1 MRVESVG
8 DRIRRLRKSLGLT
21 QVKLA
26 QMLGI
31 KAPSVVQW
39 ESDKTNLSG
48 ENLLNAAKL
57 FGVTPDYILYG
68 GEIEQSAA
76 PNMEMAQ
83 PDTHRIPVISYV
95 QAGVWTAPNEIRE
108 CDGNM
113 AYITTDLELGTRAFA
128 IVIRGN
134 SMEPEFTEGDL
145 VLIDPDE
152 PLHPGDFVVAKN
164 GEEEAT
170 FKKYRPRGY
179 SEDGKEIF
187 ELAPL
192 NDDYATMRSDRQP
205 IQIIGTMVEHRRR
218 RRRR

>member
-1 MRVESVG
+1 MESVG

-68 GEIEQSAA
+68 GEIEQSAV

-83 PDTHRIPVISYV
+83 PDIHRIPVISYV

-113 AYITTDLELGTRAFA
+113 AYITTDLELGDRAFA

>member
-1 MRVESVG
+1 MTISE
-8 DRIRRLRKSLGLT
+8 LAT
-21 QVKLA
+21 QVDSDVGNISRLERDIQGFSPQLLSKIADALSVPVAELFSDHQQSSQHQNMELA
-26 QMLGI
+26 
-31 KAPSVVQW
+31 
-39 ESDKTNLSG
+39 
-48 ENLLNAAKL
+48 
-57 FGVTPDYILYG
+57 TPDI
-68 GEIEQSAA
+68 
-76 PNMEMAQ
+76 
-83 PDTHRIPVISYV
+83 HRIPVITYV
-95 QAGVWTAPNEIRE
+95 QAGVWTETSEIRE
-108 CDGNM
+108 YDGNM
-113 AYITTDLELGTRAFA
+113 AYITTDLDLGQRAFA

-179 SEDGKEIF
+179 GEDGQEIF

-192 NDDYATMRSDRQP
+192 NDDYPTMRSDRQH

-218 RRRR
+218 RKRR

>member
-1 MRVESVG
+1 MNIGERIKLSRSRLKMTQQQLG
-8 DRIRRLRKSLGLT
+8 DKIG
-21 QVKLA
+21 A
-26 QMLGI
+26 N
-31 KAPSVVQW
+31 KASISQW
-39 ESDKTNLSG
+39 ENGVYTPDAKNLS
-48 ENLLNAAKL
+48 ELAKAL
-57 FGVTPDYILYG
+57 SVSVFWLMDGKGDPSG
-68 GEIEQSAA
+68 Q
-76 PNMEMAQ
+76 NMEIAL

-95 QAGVWTAPNEIRE
+95 QAGVWTEPNEIRE

-113 AYITTDLELGTRAFA
+113 LYISTDLDLGDRAFA

>member
-1 MRVESVG
+1 MKVG
-8 DRIRRLRKSLGLT
+8 AKIRALRKERKMTISELAT
-21 QVKLA
+21 QVDSDVGNISRLERDIQGFSPQLLSKIAEALRVPVAELFSDHQQPAQHQNMELA
-26 QMLGI
+26 
-31 KAPSVVQW
+31 
-39 ESDKTNLSG
+39 
-48 ENLLNAAKL
+48 
-57 FGVTPDYILYG
+57 TPDF
-68 GEIEQSAA
+68 
-76 PNMEMAQ
+76 
-83 PDTHRIPVISYV
+83 HRIPVITYV
-95 QAGVWTAPNEIRE
+95 QAGVWTETSEIRE

-113 AYITTDLELGTRAFA
+113 AYITTDLDLGQRAFA

-179 SEDGKEIF
+179 GEDGQEIF

-192 NDDYATMRSDRQP
+192 NDDYPTMRSDRQH

>member
-1 MRVESVG
+1 M
-8 DRIRRLRKSLGLT
+8 
-21 QVKLA
+21 
-26 QMLGI
+26 
-31 KAPSVVQW
+31 
-39 ESDKTNLSG
+39 
-48 ENLLNAAKL
+48 
-57 FGVTPDYILYG
+57 
-68 GEIEQSAA
+68 
-76 PNMEMAQ
+76 
-83 PDTHRIPVISYV
+83 ISYV
-95 QAGVWTAPNEIRE
+95 QAGVWTETSEIRE

-113 AYITTDLELGTRAFA
+113 VYITTDLDLGQRAFA

-179 SEDGKEIF
+179 GEDGKEIF

-192 NDDYATMRSDRQP
+192 NDDYPTMRSDRQH

>member
-1 MRVESVG
+1 MTISE
-8 DRIRRLRKSLGLT
+8 LAT
-21 QVKLA
+21 QVDSDVGNISRLERDIQGFSPQLLSKIAEAL
-26 QMLGI
+26 
-31 KAPSVVQW
+31 SVPVA
-39 ESDKTNLSG
+39 ELFSDHQQPALH
-48 ENLLNAAKL
+48 
-57 FGVTPDYILYG
+57 
-68 GEIEQSAA
+68 Q
-76 PNMEMAQ
+76 NMEIAS
-83 PDTHRIPVISYV
+83 PDTHRIPVITYV
-95 QAGVWTAPNEIRE
+95 QAGVWTETSEIRE

-113 AYITTDLELGTRAFA
+113 AYITTDLDLGQRAFA

-179 SEDGKEIF
+179 GEDGQEIF

-192 NDDYATMRSDRQP
+192 NDDYPTMRSDRQH

-218 RRRR
+218 RKRR

>member
-8 DRIRRLRKSLGLT
+8 DRIRRLRKNLGLT

-83 PDTHRIPVISYV
+83 PDIHRIPVISYV

-113 AYITTDLELGTRAFA
+113 AYITTDLELGDRAFA

-164 GEEEAT
+164 GDEEAT

>member
-1 MRVESVG
+1 MESVG

-26 QMLGI
+26 QILGI

-113 AYITTDLELGTRAFA
+113 AYITTDLELGDRAFA

>member
-1 MRVESVG
+1 MESVG

-21 QVKLA
+21 QVKMA
-26 QMLGI
+26 SMLGI
-31 KAPSVVQW
+31 RAPSVVQW

-68 GEIEQSAA
+68 GDLEASTV

-83 PDTHRIPVISYV
+83 PDIHRIPVISYV
-95 QAGVWTAPNEIRE
+95 QAGVWTEFNEIRE
-108 CDGNM
+108 CDGNFS
-113 AYITTDLELGTRAFA
+113 YITTDLELGDRAFA

-152 PLHPGDFVVAKN
+152 PIHPGDFVVAKN

-179 SEDGKEIF
+179 GEDGKEIF

-192 NDDYATMRSDRQP
+192 NDDYATMRSDRHP

>member
-83 PDTHRIPVISYV
+83 PDIHRIPVISYV

>member
-1 MRVESVG
+1 
-8 DRIRRLRKSLGLT
+8 
-21 QVKLA
+21 
-26 QMLGI
+26 MLGI

-83 PDTHRIPVISYV
+83 PDIHRIPVISYV

-113 AYITTDLELGTRAFA
+113 AYITTDLELGDRAFA

-152 PLHPGDFVVAKN
+152 PLHPGDCVVAKN
-164 GEEEAT
+164 GDEAAT
-170 FKKYRPRGY
+170 FKKYRPRGVGD
-179 SEDGKEIF
+179 DGREIF
-187 ELAPL
+187 ELVPL
-192 NDDYATMRSDRQP
+192 NDDYAPMRSDRQH

-218 RRRR
+218 RKRRV

>member
-1 MRVESVG
+1 MESIG

-83 PDTHRIPVISYV
+83 PDIHRIPVISYV

-113 AYITTDLELGTRAFA
+113 AYITTDLELGERAFA

>member
-83 PDTHRIPVISYV
+83 PDIHRIPVISYV

-113 AYITTDLELGTRAFA
+113 AYITTDLELGDRAFA

>member
-1 MRVESVG
+1 
-8 DRIRRLRKSLGLT
+8 
-21 QVKLA
+21 
-26 QMLGI
+26 MLGI

>member
-68 GEIEQSAA
+68 GEIEQTAA
-76 PNMEMAQ
+76 PNM
-83 PDTHRIPVISYV
+83 
-95 QAGVWTAPNEIRE
+95 
-108 CDGNM
+108 
-113 AYITTDLELGTRAFA
+113 
-128 IVIRGN
+128 
-134 SMEPEFTEGDL
+134 
-145 VLIDPDE
+145 
-152 PLHPGDFVVAKN
+152 
-164 GEEEAT
+164 
-170 FKKYRPRGY
+170 
-179 SEDGKEIF
+179 
-187 ELAPL
+187 
-192 NDDYATMRSDRQP
+192 
-205 IQIIGTMVEHRRR
+205 
-218 RRRR
+218 

>member
-1 MRVESVG
+1 MESVG

-26 QMLGI
+26 SMLGI

-68 GEIEQSAA
+68 GEIEQSAV

-83 PDTHRIPVISYV
+83 PDIHRIPVISYV

-113 AYITTDLELGTRAFA
+113 IYITTDLELGDRAFA

>member
-1 MRVESVG
+1 MESVG

-83 PDTHRIPVISYV
+83 PDIHRIPVISYV

-113 AYITTDLELGTRAFA
+113 AYITTDLELGDRAFA

>member
-1 MRVESVG
+1 MKVG
-8 DRIRRLRKSLGLT
+8 AKIRALRKARQMTINELAT
-21 QVKLA
+21 QVDSDVGNISRLERDLQGFSPQLLTKIAEALRVPVSE
-26 QMLGI
+26 LFSDDVS
-31 KAPSVVQW
+31 SVSHQ
-39 ESDKTNLSG
+39 
-48 ENLLNAAKL
+48 
-57 FGVTPDYILYG
+57 
-68 GEIEQSAA
+68 
-76 PNMEMAQ
+76 NMEIAQ
-83 PDTHRIPVISYV
+83 PDIHRIPVISYV
-95 QAGVWTAPNEIRE
+95 QAGVWTAPNEISE
-108 CDGNM
+108 CDGNV
-113 AYITTDLELGTRAFA
+113 AYITTDLELGERAFA
-128 IVIRGN
+128 IVIKGN

-152 PLHPGDFVVAKN
+152 PLHPGDFVVARN
-164 GEEEAT
+164 GEEAT

>member
-1 MRVESVG
+1 MESVG

-68 GEIEQSAA
+68 GEIEQSAV

-113 AYITTDLELGTRAFA
+113 AYITTDLELGDRAFA

>member
-1 MRVESVG
+1 MESVG

-68 GEIEQSAA
+68 GEIEQSAV

-83 PDTHRIPVISYV
+83 PDIHRIPVISYV

-113 AYITTDLELGTRAFA
+113 SYITTDLELGERAFA